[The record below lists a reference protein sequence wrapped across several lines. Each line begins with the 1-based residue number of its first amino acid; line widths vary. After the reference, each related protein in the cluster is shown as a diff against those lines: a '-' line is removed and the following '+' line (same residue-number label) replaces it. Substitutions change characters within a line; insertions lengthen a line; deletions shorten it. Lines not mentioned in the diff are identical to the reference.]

1 MNNDKRPKPTKK
13 NSQQDLI
20 EFVTNPD
27 NIKKAAEDSM
37 QKRQDL
43 IDRVA
48 ENNLAT
54 VILQL
59 DKTRLTDEF
68 DKNNLKSLL
77 AEFEDAVY
85 CTSGSSSVQNM
96 AAEKR
101 AIQAKSKIIAWHET
115 EKQKSTKLVDR
126 LEVIDHRECIW
137 CRGRAA
143 ANYLQKDGSYKEQL
157 CDKCDGIGTRGGRV
171 YGAFSNPETS
181 IIKVELSYQDH
192 GKTLKVFVS
201 DRELNENKVGKI

>member
-1 MNNDKRPKPTKK
+1 MNNQPDEYHPCQQPNAKKLGSYCNDDACKPKPT
-13 NSQQDLI
+13 
-20 EFVTNPD
+20 ETNQPVD
-27 NIKKAAEDSM
+27 TQSDET
-37 QKRQDL
+37 L
-43 IDRVA
+43 
-48 ENNLAT
+48 
-54 VILQL
+54 
-59 DKTRLTDEF
+59 LTDEF

-96 AAEKR
+96 AAQKR

-115 EKQKSTKLVDR
+115 EKQKAVELVDR
-126 LEVIDHRECIW
+126 FEVIDHRECVY
-137 CRGRAA
+137 CRGRAT

-157 CDKCDGIGTRGGRV
+157 CDKCDGSGIRGGRV

-181 IIKVELSYQDH
+181 IIKVELSYQDN

-201 DRELNENKVGKI
+201 DRELNKAREVNYNG